1 MFTTPPFY
9 LETQPSNLHVQPA
22 PRSLLPLAVVSGHFK
37 ATPSRTPHSQV
48 SGRSTHGSLDFSAS
62 PHLQIG
68 FTNVRL
74 LTDFFVSLG
83 RVFFHPVYVSPTL
96 CQTIQSIRTRGETG
110 FWSLISIDILFA
122 TIDYPSQA
130 LYFAPSGM

>member
-1 MFTTPPFY
+1 MYIYVYNPPIY

-22 PRSLLPLAVVSGHFK
+22 PRSLLPFAVVSGHFK

-48 SGRSTHGSLDFSAS
+48 SGRSTHGSLGLSAS

-83 RVFFHPVYVSPTL
+83 RVFS
-96 CQTIQSIRTRGETG
+96 TRYMCH
-110 FWSLISIDILFA
+110 LLVP
-122 TIDYPSQA
+122 DYTEYQNPLRDWFLVLG
-130 LYFAPSGM
+130 LY